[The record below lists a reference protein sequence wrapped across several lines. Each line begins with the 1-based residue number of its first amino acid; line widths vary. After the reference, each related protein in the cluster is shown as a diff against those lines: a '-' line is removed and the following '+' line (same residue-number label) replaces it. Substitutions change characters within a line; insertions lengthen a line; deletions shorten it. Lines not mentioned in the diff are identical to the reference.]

1 MRWKFNDWIASA
13 AVFIGSLSLIGLIG
27 LIGYQVWGRYVLN
40 DSPTWA
46 ESLALMLVLMVSLP
60 IAALGLRENFHL
72 GISFFLERLS
82 PRLQRSVEFAN
93 ALVLCGFGAS
103 MAWYSTDLVI
113 GTWNRQIPLLGLP
126 QGLKYV
132 PLVICGTLIVL
143 FMLERMAGLLK
154 LSPVLP
160 ALPEES

>member
-1 MRWKFNDWIASA
+1 
-13 AVFIGSLSLIGLIG
+13 
-27 LIGYQVWGRYVLN
+27 
-40 DSPTWA
+40 
-46 ESLALMLVLMVSLP
+46 
-60 IAALGLRENFHL
+60 
-72 GISFFLERLS
+72 
-82 PRLQRSVEFAN
+82 VEFIN

-132 PLVICGTLIVL
+132 PLVICGSLIVL

-154 LSPVLP
+154 LAP
-160 ALPEES
+160 AMPLTEES